1 MNVYEK
7 LYHIKRYSDAVGSI
21 YGTEDFGPYFY
32 SLVKMRRPQ
41 RLVELGTG
49 LGLISLWA
57 GLALEENGSGRLI
70 TIDNGSEWSYISQA
84 RDRIGSFFH
93 ENYTTYIQQLIS
105 TFELSA
111 IVHFEHAEI
120 NEVKI
125 FEGVDILFSD
135 FSHGP
140 LDIIMLLSTYL
151 ECMSE
156 CSVMMFDSASTYY
169 PSYQMLEQ
177 LVPMLN
183 AGRVPQSL
191 LEHAANPD
199 SLRQRI
205 QRTEFK
211 LHHVIEAKPRPQ
223 NSTACL
229 YLQPIDVIPYPR
241 TTMRAL

>member
-1 MNVYEK
+1 MNCYEK

-21 YGTEDFGPYFY
+21 YGTEDFGLYFY

-41 RLVELGTG
+41 RVVELGTG
-49 LGLISLWA
+49 LGIIALWG
-57 GLALEENGSGRLI
+57 GLALEENGSGKLI
-70 TIDNGSEWSYISQA
+70 TIDNGSEWSHISQA

-93 ENYTTYIQQLIS
+93 SDYATYIQQLIS

-111 IVHFEHAEI
+111 TVHFEHAEI

-125 FEGVDILFSD
+125 FDGVDILFSD

-140 LDIIMLLSTYL
+140 RDIIMLLSNYL
-151 ECMSE
+151 ERMSE

-183 AGRVPQSL
+183 AGRIPEAL

-199 SLRQRI
+199 SLRQRV

-211 LHHVIEAKPRPQ
+211 LHHVVEAKPRSQ

-229 YLQPIDVIPYPR
+229 YLQPVDLIPYPR